1 MTYIDHQREILLI
14 CFNRQTNDEIRIHF
28 DKNGRIQSIDQS
40 PKLYFKCFHQQT
52 CSYRSDILYEFQ
64 SHSILHSQT
73 YSSIFKHQTLLDPT
87 HPLTLPLH
95 DHIIPIVCLSM
106 ITNRFRHE
114 NLEVHITRKYSPIHY
129 KNDDFY
135 KYRCV
140 LGYFEQIEQ
149 QHTVEFQMHMNR
161 NEKFSR
167 EYLRY
172 MMSIANELSQMFE

>member
-1 MTYIDHQREILLI
+1 MNFIDHQREILLI
-14 CFNRQTNDEIRIHF
+14 CFNSQTNDEIRVHF
-28 DKNGRIQSIDQS
+28 DKNGRIQSIDQL

-52 CSYRSDILYEFQ
+52 CPYRSDILYEFR
-64 SHSILHSQT
+64 SYSILNSQT

-95 DHIIPIVCLSM
+95 NHIIPIVCLSM
-106 ITNRFRHE
+106 ITNRFQYD
-114 NLEVHITRKYSPIHY
+114 NLEVHISRKYQPIHY

-149 QHTVEFQMHMNR
+149 QQTVELHVQINR

-172 MMSIANELSQMFE
+172 IMSLANELSQMFD